1 MFPVIARRDRA
12 RDGRG
17 EREGERRAE
26 ARGDVEYAPREALRA
41 RVERDADLQVP
52 DRVRDVRPGDREH
65 DQERALPVG
74 RVRVDEDEYQWG
86 GLRVWG

>member
-1 MFPVIARRDRA
+1 MFPVITGGDGTG
-12 RDGRG
+12 DGRG
-17 EREGERRAE
+17 ESKREGRPE
-26 ARGDVEYAPREALRA
+26 ARGDVEDAPSETLRA